1 VIEPFDGLR
10 AGSLNDL
17 NRLQHRLAVE
27 RFDRVERA
35 RGIRFLDRTIL
46 RRYKVFMKTLTI
58 TDAKKNL
65 GRWLAAAARG
75 EDIGIVCGAD
85 IVALRKVDVEST
97 DYAQREYG
105 AIPEQVAALEKA
117 TEQRYRRLKQR
128 KKLASIT
135 PQELRKMIE

>member
-1 VIEPFDGLR
+1 
-10 AGSLNDL
+10 
-17 NRLQHRLAVE
+17 
-27 RFDRVERA
+27 
-35 RGIRFLDRTIL
+35 
-46 RRYKVFMKTLTI
+46 MKTLTI

-105 AIPEQVAALEKA
+105 ALPEQVAALKSHRA
-117 TEQRYRRLKQR
+117 TLSALEAAQKV
-128 KKLASIT
+128 ASIT
-135 PQELRKMIE
+135 LAKSSRACVNVKMIEYLVLIES